1 MFSSF
6 GFFFPLHIFSPFKM
20 ARSLGVFLLFFFVV
34 TCGVSQD
41 TTISSVESFL
51 EFVSKANES
60 TGPFGGTV
68 FLGVDIGLGGKPFS
82 PIGLRDDG
90 GCNAFTGMFFGS
102 NKVIRGAKVENTRDA
117 GLFCRLE
124 GATVANLHLD
134 SSCNFTG
141 RRVGA
146 ISASASNV
154 NLWNVSS
161 EATIVGVTK
170 KNDNHAKN
178 VIDPSSEFDK
188 DKIKIDIED
197 ELKDMGYV
205 VGDVTVREDDG
216 KLVVSVIVADQD
228 SYSVVESLRGCISSS
243 SM

>member
-1 MFSSF
+1 
-6 GFFFPLHIFSPFKM
+6 M

-41 TTISSVESFL
+41 TTISSVERLL

-68 FLGVDIGLGGKPFS
+68 FLGVDIGLGGKQFS

-90 GCNAFTGMFFGS
+90 GCNAFTGTLVGYPDI
-102 NKVIRGAKVENTRDA
+102 KVIRGAKVQKTGDA

-161 EATIVGVTK
+161 EATVNGASK
-170 KNDNHAKN
+170 KNDNPAKI

-205 VGDVTVREDDG
+205 IGDVTVREDDG

-228 SYSVVESLRGCISSS
+228 SGRVVESLRGCISSS

>member
-1 MFSSF
+1 
-6 GFFFPLHIFSPFKM
+6 M

-41 TTISSVESFL
+41 IPQECLSNPVRITSSQHFL
-51 EFVSKANES
+51 DLALKANES
-60 TGPFGGTV
+60 TGPFGGC
-68 FLGVDIGLGGKPFS
+68 FILRVDIDLGGKQFS

-102 NKVIRGAKVENTRDA
+102 NKVIRGAKVQKTGDA

-170 KNDNHAKN
+170 KK
-178 VIDPSSEFDK
+178 
-188 DKIKIDIED
+188 
-197 ELKDMGYV
+197 
-205 VGDVTVREDDG
+205 
-216 KLVVSVIVADQD
+216 
-228 SYSVVESLRGCISSS
+228 
-243 SM
+243 